1 MSTTNDN
8 KKTMDFYDSMLNY
21 FEDLN
26 SLQAKVGVHAS
37 AGEEN
42 VKKAIWNEY
51 GTNRAKDNTKLKY
64 NSVAIMGEGL
74 KPINSQNRESGL
86 FVGKGSDISIP
97 PRPFVR
103 LFLYPD
109 LVDKLAKDT
118 MDYINVVLSKK
129 KIRSNDARE
138 TYKRMG
144 ITGVDLMR
152 SKMEYKNFDKS
163 SNHTH
168 KDQEHN
174 SPITQYIKGKDTPL
188 FDTGE
193 LYDAVDYKV
202 RKRRT

>member
-1 MSTTNDN
+1 MAKFTRQLGYNRIMSTTEEN
-8 KKTMDFYDSMLNY
+8 KKTMDFYDSVLDY
-21 FEDLN
+21 FEELN
-26 SLQAKVGVHAS
+26 KMQAKVGVHS
-37 AGEEN
+37 DAGEEN
-42 VKKAIWNEY
+42 VKKAIWNEF
-51 GTNRAKDNTKLKY
+51 GTKHTLKY

-109 LVDKLAKDT
+109 LVDKLVKDT
-118 MDYINVVLSKK
+118 VDYIDVVLTKSKIK
-129 KIRSNDARE
+129 KDDARK
-138 TYKRMG
+138 TYERVG
-144 ITGVDLMR
+144 ATGLDLMR
-152 SKMEYKNFDKS
+152 SKMEYRRFNQS
-163 SNHTH
+163 ENRTN

-193 LYDAVDYKV
+193 LYDAN
-202 RKRRT
+202 

>member
-1 MSTTNDN
+1 MSTTDDN
-8 KKTMDFYDSMLNY
+8 QKTMDFYDSMLDY

-26 SLQAKVGVHAS
+26 SLQAKVGIHS
-37 AGEEN
+37 DAGTEN
-42 VKKAIWNEY
+42 VKKAIWNEF
-51 GTNRAKDNTKLKY
+51 GTNHKLKY
-64 NSVAIMGEGL
+64 NSVAIQGEGL
-74 KPINSQNRESGL
+74 KPINASNRDSGI

-97 PRPFVR
+97 ARPFVR

-109 LVDKLAKDT
+109 LVDKLTKDT
-118 MDYINVVLSKK
+118 IDFINVVLTKK
-129 KIRSNDARE
+129 KIKSNDARE

-163 SNHTH
+163 ANRTH

-202 RKRRT
+202 RKRRI